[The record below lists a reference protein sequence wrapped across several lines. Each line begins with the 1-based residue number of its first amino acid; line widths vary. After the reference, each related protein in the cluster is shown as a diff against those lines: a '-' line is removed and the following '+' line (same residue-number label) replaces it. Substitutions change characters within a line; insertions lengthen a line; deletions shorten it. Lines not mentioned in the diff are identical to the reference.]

1 MAAQKAAK
9 AAMNVATKARHSDA
23 GSYTK
28 GWLDLDDLDGWA
40 VMTLAMTFSP
50 FSRNRARH
58 QRNRCD
64 RNHMPNGV
72 SGDRL

>member
-28 GWLDLDDLDGWA
+28 GWLDLNDLDGWA
-40 VMTLAMTFSP
+40 VTTLAMSFSP
-50 FSRNRARH
+50 FCRNRARH
-58 QRNRCD
+58 QRNRSD
-64 RNHMPNGV
+64 RSHIPNGV